1 MGRALAPQ
9 DLQRLAS
16 DVADV
21 ARAAGFGLATAWV
34 PQQRVSNGVLTVVL
48 DEGRIDD
55 VEVEGNAGLV
65 RTALA
70 PLAQG
75 RPVRTAELERR
86 LLIAGDLSGVRLGKA
101 RLERRGGKNILVVE
115 ALRKR
120 VETRAFVDNWG
131 SATVGP
137 VRARLT
143 VDLNGLLDEAD
154 QLTVG
159 GVVTPLQPKEF
170 ALGHAA
176 YTLPIGSGGTEA
188 GIGGYFALS
197 HPGGALADRDIE
209 GRSVEIHA
217 SLRHPFVR
225 SRSASIWGG
234 IDLRVRDASQE
245 LGGVKVRDDRLT
257 ILGGNL
263 IASQQFS
270 STRLRGRLL
279 VAQGLDLIDATEE
292 GDPLASRVDAS
303 AVFTK
308 LEAWGELEHAF
319 SRQWGVAL
327 QAEGQIADG
336 PLLSS
341 EEMGLGGKSFG
352 RAWDYR
358 EYSGDRGIAGSA
370 ELRFDLEKLPRPL
383 WMIQLYGYADAG
395 RVRNYRGGFGSG
407 SLASAGG
414 GVRIWLRNGLEAG
427 IEAAFPLTDGSDPA
441 ADRDPRF
448 SFTVGGRF

>member
-1 MGRALAPQ
+1 LATP
-9 DLQRLAS
+9 LIRFRS
-16 DVADV
+16 
-21 ARAAGFGLATAWV
+21 GLA
-34 PQQRVSNGVLTVVL
+34 
-48 DEGRIDD
+48 
-55 VEVEGNAGLV
+55 
-65 RTALA
+65 A
-70 PLAQG
+70 P
-75 RPVRTAELERR
+75 RR
-86 LLIAGDLSGVRLGKA
+86 
-101 RLERRGGKNILVVE
+101 
-115 ALRKR
+115 
-120 VETRAFVDNWG
+120 
-131 SATVGP
+131 
-137 VRARLT
+137 
-143 VDLNGLLDEAD
+143 
-154 QLTVG
+154 
-159 GVVTPLQPKEF
+159 
-170 ALGHAA
+170 
-176 YTLPIGSGGTEA
+176 

-245 LGGVKVRDDRLT
+245 LGGIKVRDDRLT

-352 RAWDYR
+352 PGVGLSRIFRRPRNCGLGRSFASTSR
-358 EYSGDRGIAGSA
+358 SCRGRSG
-370 ELRFDLEKLPRPL
+370 
-383 WMIQLYGYADAG
+383 
-395 RVRNYRGGFGSG
+395 
-407 SLASAGG
+407 
-414 GVRIWLRNGLEAG
+414 
-427 IEAAFPLTDGSDPA
+427 
-441 ADRDPRF
+441 
-448 SFTVGGRF
+448 